1 MFGGRSCTMALQP
14 LTPQPESE
22 LEPDD
27 PYSYVIFLADL
38 HVSRQVQKEFVTPF
52 KTEYRVSMY
61 LLDSWMMGLLPL
73 EILGDYLKE
82 FHTDIYT
89 KHVPDDMRIDWSTL
103 NSEHKQEIHSEIE
116 ESLKDDTNLRWFID
130 ELPKAS
136 RWPYLCYK
144 RGAGTHTHIMMEMLR
159 RGGLIF

>member
-1 MFGGRSCTMALQP
+1 MALEP
-14 LTPQPESE
+14 LASQPESE
-22 LEPDD
+22 SEPED
-27 PYSYVIFLADL
+27 PYTYTIFLGDL
-38 HVSRQVQKEFVTPF
+38 QVSRQVQREYVTPF
-52 KTEYRVSMY
+52 KTEYRVCMY

-82 FHTDIYT
+82 FHIDIYT
-89 KHVPDDMRIDWSTL
+89 KHVQDDMNKIDWSTL
-103 NSEHKQEIHSEIE
+103 NSDYKQEIHSEIE
-116 ESLKDDTNLRWFID
+116 DSLKDDDNLRWFID

-136 RWPYLCYK
+136 RWPYLCHK